1 MTTCFY
7 FKYIRIGD
15 NNMPLIKIDMLKGRS
30 KEEIK
35 SILDISYRVM
45 LETFE
50 APDGDRYQIVNQHED
65 YEMQI
70 LDTGLGVERSDQ
82 VIVFTLVTRPRTETQ
97 KTNFYKQLV
106 TALNTQLGIRT
117 EDIMISLVENTDSDW
132 SFFNGK
138 AQFLTGDL

>member
-1 MTTCFY
+1 
-7 FKYIRIGD
+7 
-15 NNMPLIKIDMLKGRS
+15 MPLIKIDMLKGRT
-30 KEEIK
+30 KDEIK

-45 LETFE
+45 LEAFE
-50 APDGDRYQIVNQHED
+50 APEGDRYQIVNQHED

-82 VIVFTLVTRPRTETQ
+82 VLVFTLVTRPRTETQ
-97 KTNFYKQLV
+97 KTNFYHNLV
-106 TALNTQLGIRT
+106 SALNTQLGIRT

-138 AQFLTGDL
+138 AQLLTGDL